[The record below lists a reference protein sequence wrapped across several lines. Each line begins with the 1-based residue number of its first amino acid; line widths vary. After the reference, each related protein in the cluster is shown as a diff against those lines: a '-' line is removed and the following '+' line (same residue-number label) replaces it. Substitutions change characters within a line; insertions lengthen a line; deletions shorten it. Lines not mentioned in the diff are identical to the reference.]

1 MTNQPPRNFEY
12 NEYLK
17 KILGTTNKEASL
29 FIATEKDFEK
39 GSELSF
45 PYRSY
50 FYVFGLFHEGNRKM
64 KIGIN
69 EYEMK
74 AKTLTMVGP
83 GIVRHWMDSNWD
95 FSCHTF
101 FFQPEFFEKP
111 FADNFLMDYPFFK
124 PAANH
129 GLDLN
134 DADYEKIKEFIH
146 LLELHRTDKKITQG
160 VLFGFLEFINQI
172 YAAATAVTPNL
183 SRNQK
188 TAKEFNE
195 LLNKNFQEKKDVAFY
210 AQQLN
215 LTPKNLS
222 EILKT
227 ETGLSAKQVIDE
239 FLMFEA
245 KSLLKQTQMS
255 IKEIVYWLGYEDPSY
270 FTKHFKNKEGITPLD
285 YRNQ

>member
-1 MTNQPPRNFEY
+1 MTGQPPHNFEY
-12 NEYLK
+12 HDYLK
-17 KILGTTNKEASL
+17 KIIGTDNHETSL

-39 GSELSF
+39 GSELKF

-50 FYVFGLFHEGNRKM
+50 FFVFGLFHEGNRKM

-69 EYEMK
+69 EYDLK
-74 AKTLTMVGP
+74 AKTLTLVGP
-83 GIVRHWMDSNWD
+83 GIVRHWKDINWD

-101 FFQPEFFEKP
+101 FFQADFFEKP
-111 FADNFLMDYPFFK
+111 FSDNFLMDYPFFK

-129 GLDLN
+129 SLNLN
-134 DADYEKIKEFIH
+134 DADYEKVNEFIQ
-146 LLELHRTDKKITQG
+146 LLEAHRNDKRVTQG
-160 VLFGFLEFINQI
+160 LLFSFLEFINQI
-172 YAAATAVTPNL
+172 YAVETTVEGTL

-188 TAKEFNE
+188 TTKDFNE
-195 LLNKNFQEKKDVAFY
+195 LLNKHFQEHKDVVFY
-210 AQQLN
+210 AQKLN

-222 EILKT
+222 EILKN
-227 ETGLSAKQVIDE
+227 ETGLSAKQVIEE

-255 IKEIVYWLGYEDPSY
+255 IKEIVYWLGYEDASY
-270 FTKHFKNKEGITPLD
+270 FTKYFKTKEGITPLS